1 MALPNKPTNRPGL
14 FKDRGTIILLAV
26 FLVLAIV
33 GGLVT
38 YNFAR
43 GFFMETSIINMDDT
57 LPVLSASSEKPTEA
71 APANPGDPQVTATT
85 GAAALSPMDT
95 SSSGVEIPH
104 WNGTDRVTLLL
115 MGLDYRDWSEGVD
128 VPRTDSMIL
137 LTIDP
142 LNKTAGMLSIPRD
155 MWVNIPGFGYH
166 RINTAYPLGE
176 GSKLPGGGAGLA
188 MKTVEQFI
196 GVPVDYAAL
205 VDFNALVK
213 FIDTLGG
220 LDMHIKEEITV
231 DPVGKGN
238 TKKLEVGVQTLDGA
252 TVLAYARMRYT
263 KDGDFDR
270 SKRQQEVIMAMRDQI
285 VTFNQLPML
294 VSKAPQLYK
303 DLSSGIRTNLTLDQV
318 IQLAW
323 LGTQV
328 DPANIKRGVFDPH
341 KDINYVTANTQD
353 GKQEVLVPVPDRIR
367 LLRDQVFV
375 SGSQYGPSAD
385 SGSSADLMKAEAAR
399 VIIKNGTSQAGVAAK
414 ASEVLRGQGLN
425 IVSEANADQQYS
437 NTTIVDYTGNPYT
450 IKFLIETLKIPQARI
465 VNKLDPN
472 SPVDLEI
479 NVGGDWQ
486 GQ

>member
-1 MALPNKPTNRPGL
+1 MSLPNKPTTRPGF
-14 FKDRGTIILLAV
+14 FKNRGTIILLVV
-26 FLVLAIV
+26 FLVLAV
-33 GGLVT
+33 VAGLVA

-43 GFFMETSIINMDDT
+43 GFFLETSIINMEDT
-57 LPVLSASSEKPTEA
+57 LPVLSASSEKATQPA
-71 APANPGDPQVTATT
+71 ANPGDPQITATA
-85 GAAALSPMDT
+85 GEFQLAPMG
-95 SSSGVEIPH
+95 SSGDGVEIPH

-128 VPRTDSMIL
+128 VPRTDTMIL
-137 LTIDP
+137 LTVDP
-142 LNKTAGMLSIPRD
+142 LNKTAGMMSIPRD
-155 MWVNIPGFGYH
+155 MWVSIPGFGYH

-205 VDFNALVK
+205 VDFNSFVK

-220 LDMHIKEEITV
+220 LDMHIKDEIVV

-238 TKKLEVGVQTLDGA
+238 TKKLTPGVQALDGA

-270 SKRQQEVIMAMRDQI
+270 SKRQQEVIMALRDQI

-303 DLSSGIRTNLTLDQV
+303 DLSSGIRTNLTLDEV

-323 LGTQV
+323 LGTQI

-341 KDINYVTANTQD
+341 TDINYVTANTQD
-353 GKQEVLVPVPDRIR
+353 GKQDVLVPVPDRIR
-367 LLRDQVFV
+367 ILRDQVFV
-375 SGSQYGPSAD
+375 TGSQYGPSAN
-385 SGSSADLMKAEAAR
+385 SGSNVDLMKAEAAR
-399 VIIKNGTSQAGVAAK
+399 VIIKNGTSQAGIASQ
-414 ASEVLRGQGLN
+414 ASEMLRSLGVN
-425 IVSEANADQQYS
+425 IVSEDNSDRTYT

-450 IKFLIETLKIPQARI
+450 IQLLVETFKVPEARI
-465 VNKLDPN
+465 ENKFDPN
-472 SPVDLEI
+472 APVDIEI
-479 NVGGDWQ
+479 NVGSDWK

>member
-1 MALPNKPTNRPGL
+1 MSLQNKPTNRPGL
-14 FKDRGTIILLAV
+14 FKDRGMIVLLVV
-26 FLVLAIV
+26 FLVLAV
-33 GGLVT
+33 AAGLAA

-43 GFFMETSIINMDDT
+43 SFFLETSIINMGNT
-57 LPVLSASSEKPTEA
+57 LPVFTGGNEKPTTQPTAKPGETQT
-71 APANPGDPQVTATT
+71 APAAAVATL
-85 GAAALSPMDT
+85 APLDT
-95 SSSGVEIPH
+95 SGEAVTIQK

-115 MGLDYRDWSEGVD
+115 MGLDYRDWSTGVD
-128 VPRTDSMIL
+128 VPRTDTMIL

-188 MKTVEQFI
+188 KKTVEQFI

-205 VDFNALVK
+205 VDFNSFVK

-220 LDMHIKEEITV
+220 LDMHIREEITV

-238 TKKLEVGVQTLDGA
+238 TRKLEVGVQALDGA

-270 SKRQQEVIMAMRDQI
+270 SKRQQEVIMALRDQI
-285 VTFNQLPML
+285 VEFNQLPML

-303 DLSSGIRTNLTLDQV
+303 DLSSGIRTDLTLDQV

-323 LGTQV
+323 LGTQI
-328 DPANIKRGVFDPH
+328 DPKNIKRGVFDPH
-341 KDINYVTANTQD
+341 MDINYVTANTAEGVQD
-353 GKQEVLVPVPDRIR
+353 VLVPVPDRIR
-367 LLRDQVFV
+367 ILRDQVFV
-375 SGSQYGPSAD
+375 TGSQYGPSAD
-385 SGSSADLMKAEAAR
+385 SGSPTDLMKAEGAR
-399 VIIKNGTSQAGVAAK
+399 VIIRNGTSQAGTAAK
-414 ASEVLRGQGLN
+414 ASELLRSLGVN
-425 IVSEANADQQYS
+425 VVSEENADKTYS
-437 NTTIVDYTGNPYT
+437 NTTIEDYTGKPYT
-450 IKFLIETLKIPQARI
+450 MKLLVDTFKVPEARI
-465 VNKLDPN
+465 VDKFDPN
-472 SPVDLEI
+472 AQVDIVI

>member
-1 MALPNKPTNRPGL
+1 MSLPNKPTTRPAF
-14 FKDRGTIILLAV
+14 FKERGTIILLAV
-26 FLVLAIV
+26 FFVLAIV
-33 GGLVT
+33 AGLVT

-43 GFFMETSIINMDDT
+43 AFFLETSIINMGNT
-57 LPVLSASSEKPTEA
+57 LPVMAQATGKETQSA
-71 APANPGDPQVTATT
+71 ANPGDPQTTATVGPGELAPLDTT
-85 GAAALSPMDT
+85 GN
-95 SSSGVEIPH
+95 GVEIPK

-115 MGLDYRDWSEGVD
+115 MGMDYRDWLEGID
-128 VPRTDSMIL
+128 IPRTDTMIL
-137 LTIDP
+137 LTVDP
-142 LNKTAGMLSIPRD
+142 MNKTAGMLSIPRD

-188 MKTVEQFI
+188 MKTVEQFV

-205 VDFNALVK
+205 VDFNSFVK

-238 TKKLEVGVQTLDGA
+238 TRKLQVGVQALDGA

-270 SKRQQEVIMAMRDQI
+270 SKRQQEVIMALRDQI

-318 IQLAW
+318 LQLAW
-323 LGTQV
+323 LGTQI
-328 DPANIKRGVFDPH
+328 DPAKIKRGVFDPH
-341 KDINYVTANTQD
+341 MDINYVTANTAD

-367 LLRDQVFV
+367 MLRDQVFV
-375 SGSQYGPSAD
+375 TGSQYGPSAD
-385 SGSSADLMKAEAAR
+385 SGSAVDLMKAEGAR
-399 VIIKNGTSQAGVAAK
+399 VIIKNATSQAGTAAK
-414 ASEVLRGQGLN
+414 ASELLRSLGVN
-425 IVSEANADQQYS
+425 IVSEANADRAYT

-450 IKFLIETLKIPQARI
+450 IKLLVETFKVPEARI
-465 VNKLDPN
+465 ENKFDPN
-472 SPVDLEI
+472 APVDIEI